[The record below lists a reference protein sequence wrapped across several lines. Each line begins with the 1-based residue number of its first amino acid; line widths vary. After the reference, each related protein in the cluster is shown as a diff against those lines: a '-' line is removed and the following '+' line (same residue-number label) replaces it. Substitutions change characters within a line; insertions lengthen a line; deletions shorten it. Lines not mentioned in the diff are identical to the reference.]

1 MANSVSFRGS
11 KDRATIMSWLLE
23 REVVRELPEE
33 WKGIVPTE
41 VFICESEKIV
51 EEARKTGLTLRILG
65 GLAIAMHCRNQ
76 VEFAKKLNRTGTGV
90 NEGQEYSDI
99 DFVTYR
105 KQRDKLKDFFDKIG
119 YVKRR
124 ATLSSAASERQI
136 YYHPKGWFYVD
147 VFFDQLIVANHPID
161 FRGRLEL
168 DYPTVTAT
176 DMLLEKV
183 QMWEA
188 FGTKDLKDCLLLL
201 LSHDVNTNA
210 DKEAINA
217 SHISKLL
224 AQDWGFWYTVTT
236 NLQNIK
242 RFITEIDKLGP
253 QAKIEPNTISERE
266 RINIKKKIST
276 LINGI
281 ESEPKAFGWKM
292 RAKVGTKKQWYCHV
306 ERPDTVGGF
315 GIWEAILRKGE

>member
-1 MANSVSFRGS
+1 
-11 KDRATIMSWLLE
+11 MSWLLE
-23 REVVRELPEE
+23 KEVKRELPDE
-33 WKGIVPTE
+33 WNGKVPTE
-41 VFICESEKIV
+41 IFIRESENIV
-51 EEARKTGLTLRILG
+51 DEAKKQGVTLRMLG
-65 GLAIAMHCRNQ
+65 GLAVAMHCQNQ
-76 VEFAKKLNRTGTGV
+76 LDFAKKLNRTGTGV
-90 NEGQEYSDI
+90 IEGQEYSDI
-99 DFVTYR
+99 DFVAYR
-105 KQRDKLKDFFDKIG
+105 KHRDRVKELFNKIG

-147 VFFDQLIVANHPID
+147 VFFDQLLVANHPID

-168 DYPTVTAT
+168 DYPTITAT

-188 FGTKDLKDCLLLL
+188 FGVKDLKDCLLLL
-201 LSHDVNTNA
+201 LAHDVEENS

-217 SHISKLL
+217 SYMAQLL
-224 AQDWGFWYTVTT
+224 AQDWGFWYTATT
-236 NLQNIK
+236 NLKNIK
-242 RFITEIDKLGP
+242 RFISELDKMGP
-253 QAKIEPNTISERE
+253 DVKITPEAISEKE
-266 RINIKKKIST
+266 RNNINEKINTLMKK
-276 LINGI
+276 I
-281 ESEPKAFGWKM
+281 ESEPKPFGWKM

>member
-1 MANSVSFRGS
+1 MA
-11 KDRATIMSWLLE
+11 WLLE
-23 REVVRELPEE
+23 KEVVRELPEE
-33 WKGIVPTE
+33 WNGVVPTE
-41 VFICESEKIV
+41 VFIHESETIV
-51 EEARKTGLTLRILG
+51 DKAKTEGLTLRILG

-76 VEFAKKLNRTGTGV
+76 TDFAKKLNRTGTGV
-90 NEGQEYSDI
+90 VAGQEYSDI
-99 DFVTYR
+99 DFVAYR
-105 KQRDKLKDFFDKIG
+105 KQRDKVKEFFNKIG

-147 VFFDQLIVANHPID
+147 VFFDQLLVANHPID

-168 DYPTVTAT
+168 DYPTITLT

-188 FGTKDLKDCLLLL
+188 FGVKDLKDCLLLL
-201 LSHDVNTNA
+201 LSHDVNENT
-210 DKEAINA
+210 DKEAINVSYMA
-217 SHISKLL
+217 KLL
-224 AQDWGFWYTVTT
+224 AQDWGFWYTATT
-236 NLQNIK
+236 NLQNIE
-242 RFITEIDKLGP
+242 RFVTELDKLGTE
-253 QAKIEPNTISERE
+253 AKIDPALISEKE
-266 RINIKKKIST
+266 RSDINDKIST
-276 LINGI
+276 LLSKI
-281 ESEPKAFGWKM
+281 ESEPKPFGWKM